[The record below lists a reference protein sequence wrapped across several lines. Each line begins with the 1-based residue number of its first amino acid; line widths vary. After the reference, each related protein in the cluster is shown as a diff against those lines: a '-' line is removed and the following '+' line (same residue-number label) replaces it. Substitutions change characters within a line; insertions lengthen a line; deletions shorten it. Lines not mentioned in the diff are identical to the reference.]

1 MKLLKRQYIMIW
13 FKKLLLFRPT
23 IKKNIKIVEIKKIS
37 DRNKN
42 STTQKIDKLT
52 TESFDDQLKQA
63 IIASKNDIAD
73 FVKTRDFD
81 EKLINLIKKL
91 LQIKQYM

>member
-1 MKLLKRQYIMIW
+1 MKLLKRQYMMIW

-52 TESFDDQLKQA
+52 TKSFDDQLKQA

-73 FVKTRDFD
+73 FVKTRDFE

>member
-1 MKLLKRQYIMIW
+1 MKLLKRQYMMIW

-63 IIASKNDIAD
+63 IIASKNAD